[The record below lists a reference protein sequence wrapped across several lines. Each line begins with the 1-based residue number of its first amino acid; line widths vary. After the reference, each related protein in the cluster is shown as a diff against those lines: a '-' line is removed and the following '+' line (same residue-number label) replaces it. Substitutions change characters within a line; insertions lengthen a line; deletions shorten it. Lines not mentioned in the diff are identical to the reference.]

1 MTLGRAVLALVVLAA
16 SPPLV
21 GAQGISNQ
29 RDVYGNLVREKG
41 IAAQNAPRPMTNNVV
56 RPVQSPQYYVIRAP
70 RRTVL
75 IRR

>member
-1 MTLGRAVLALVVLAA
+1 
-16 SPPLV
+16 
-21 GAQGISNQ
+21 
-29 RDVYGNLVREKG
+29 
-41 IAAQNAPRPMTNNVV
+41 MTNNVV